1 MLLKVGTKQLS
12 NFFPVALVHTG
23 GEKLLVVGLRAL
35 SLGYLMLPLLSEG
48 VTVRLA
54 HVVQD
59 AAGQD
64 HGGHNVESTVVPL
77 AQTLP
82 AGSQL

>member
-1 MLLKVGTKQLS
+1 MT
-12 NFFPVALVHTG
+12 LVHAG
-23 GEKLLVVGLRAL
+23 GEKLLVAGLRAL
-35 SLGYLMLPLLSEG
+35 SLSYLILPLLPEG

-64 HGGHNVESTVVPL
+64 HGGHHVESTVVPL

-82 AGSQL
+82 ARSQL